1 MGLVEWMAAES
12 YLVLAGPCTHKTRIW
27 FRFLTISFS
36 IEALGKMNGTI
47 NSEPK

>member
-12 YLVLAGPCTHKTRIW
+12 YLVLAVACTHKTRIW

-36 IEALGKMNGTI
+36 IEALEKINGTI
-47 NSEPK
+47 NSKTQ